1 MSEIRIVFWACVAI
15 FALGVTL
22 AMAHSFYDPSCCS
35 TIDCYPVE
43 EGAII
48 ETPAGFDIV
57 ATGEFI
63 RRDES
68 KVRLSPDGQWHRCS
82 YGGDRKAG
90 TICIYVPG
98 RGS

>member
-1 MSEIRIVFWACVAI
+1 MKQWHVLAVCA
-15 FALGVTL
+15 ALFLFGVSL
-22 AMAHSFYDPSCCS
+22 AMAHSFYDSACCS
-35 TIDCYPVE
+35 TIDCYPVA

-48 ETPAGFDIV
+48 EKTDGFEVV

-82 YGGDRKAG
+82 HGGKTDAG

-98 RGS
+98 RGA